1 MIEPPRSSEPLE
13 RPDPAEDTQLLAD
26 IRVVVDRWSEP
37 TPRAAERE
45 DLEGRQIEHYV
56 VGKLLGEGGMARV
69 YRAVDTAT
77 GRDVAFKVLKPPYR
91 VDEAIRAR
99 FEREAQSM
107 ARIRHDHVVRIFGLT
122 DSQDPRAI
130 IMELMPGG
138 SLRERILAT
147 KTGKL
152 GLEIS
157 EAVNLAAR
165 AARGLGAAHRM
176 GIVHRDV
183 KPSNL
188 LFDCAG
194 QIKVADFGA
203 IRVLEEA
210 TWLTTVGQQIG
221 TPAYMSPEQCAGQPV
236 NPASDVYSLG
246 VTLFEMLV
254 GWAPFTVEEASPF
267 ALMLKHISEPAPDPR
282 AWRADIPEWLAILVM
297 RALAKKPY
305 DRYPDGDALADAL
318 LAEASKQ
325 QPEEAEA
332 QVAPGTILDTA
343 AVSRQLRQ
351 LPLRAIVFWA
361 CRCARR
367 VQGLNN
373 DPRLERALSM
383 AESTCT
389 HDTDPRGNESVA
401 RALSRIQTLRTA
413 SLMAAYADPAAS
425 GPPGSRAAAEAAK
438 AAAAAA
444 ACAAAR
450 CIEDAAADAAFA
462 ARSAMT
468 ALADAGESTRLFW
481 IDARSD
487 FQKLLKAGL
496 GPEGAIGRPIPPG
509 LLK

>member
-1 MIEPPRSSEPLE
+1 MAESSDET
-13 RPDPAEDTQLLAD
+13 RLLND
-26 IRVVVDRWSEP
+26 IRVVIDRRSEP
-37 TPRAAERE
+37 APPERE
-45 DLEGRQIEHYV
+45 NLEGLQIEHYL
-56 VGKLLGEGGMARV
+56 VGKLLGEGGMARI
-69 YRAVDTAT
+69 YRAVDIST
-77 GRDVAFKVLKPPYR
+77 GRDVAFKVLRPPYR
-91 VDEAIRAR
+91 ADERIRVR

-122 DSQDPRAI
+122 ESGDPRAI
-130 IMELMPGG
+130 IMELMLGG
-138 SLRERILAT
+138 SLRDRIKNT
-147 KTGKL
+147 KNGKL
-152 GLEIS
+152 GLDIA
-157 EAVNLAAR
+157 EAVSLAAQ

-188 LFDCAG
+188 LFDHEG
-194 QIKVADFGA
+194 HIKVADFGA

-210 TWLTTVGQQIG
+210 TWVTTVGQQIG

-236 NPASDVYSLG
+236 TPASDVYSLG

-254 GWAPFTVEEASPF
+254 GWPPFTVEEASPF
-267 ALMLKHISEPAPDPR
+267 ALMLKHISEPPPDPR
-282 AWRADIPEWLAILVM
+282 IWRSEIPDWLALLVM
-297 RALAKKPY
+297 RAMGKKSY

-325 QPEEAEA
+325 QPRD
-332 QVAPGTILDTA
+332 VDTTGAPGSLLDTA
-343 AVSRQLRQ
+343 AVTRQLRQ
-351 LPLRAIVFWA
+351 LPLRAIVYWA

-367 VQGLNN
+367 VQNFNN

-383 AESTCT
+383 AEATCT
-389 HDTDPRGNESVA
+389 QESDPRGCESVA
-401 RALSRIQTLRTA
+401 RVLSRIQSLRTA
-413 SLMAAYADPAAS
+413 SLMAAYADRESS
-425 GPPGSRAAAEAAK
+425 GPPGSRAATEAAK

-462 ARSAMT
+462 ARSAMA

-481 IDARSD
+481 ADARND
-487 FQKLLKAGL
+487 FQTLLKAGL
-496 GPEGAIGRPIPPG
+496 GPEGSIGRAIPPD